1 MEFGGGG
8 AGDPQSAM
16 MTFDYD
22 FIYDN
27 SVKLLVSL
35 VLGALIGAER
45 EYKGRN
51 VGFRTIIL
59 ITLGSTL
66 FTILSFILGE
76 GNDPSR
82 IASNIVTG
90 VGFLGAG
97 AIFREGASV
106 RGVTTASI
114 IWISAAIGMACGIA
128 QYEFAVMVTTTTL
141 VVLVGF
147 AGVQKFIDKYNKEMI
162 YRVTILNDPAV
173 MSELEKRITAFG
185 LKYDYRSH
193 TKVEKDMVIEYEV
206 RGSESGHNQMIR
218 YLCGAENVKNF
229 NV

>member
-1 MEFGGGG
+1 MH
-8 AGDPQSAM
+8 
-16 MTFDYD
+16 FDYD

-27 SVKLLVSL
+27 SIKLLVSL

-51 VGFRTIIL
+51 IGFRTIIL

-66 FTILSFILGE
+66 FTILSFILGRD
-76 GNDPSR
+76 NDPAR

-97 AIFREGASV
+97 AIFRDGASV

-128 QYEFAVMVTTTTL
+128 QYEFAILVTGT
-141 VVLVGF
+141 VLLILLGF
-147 AGVQKFIDKYNKEMI
+147 AGVQRFIDRYNQEMVYKI
-162 YRVTILNDPAV
+162 TIPNN
-173 MSELEKRITAFG
+173 LEMKAEIEQTIRSFK
-185 LKYDYRSH
+185 LRYVWLSH
-193 TKVEKDMVIEYEV
+193 TKINDEIILDYEV
-206 RGSESGHNQMIR
+206 SGAETNHDKLIR
-218 YLCGAENVKNF
+218 YLTVSTSVKTF
-229 NV
+229 HV

>member
-1 MEFGGGG
+1 MH
-8 AGDPQSAM
+8 
-16 MTFDYD
+16 FDYD

-27 SVKLLVSL
+27 SIKLLVSL

-51 VGFRTIIL
+51 IGFRTIIL

-66 FTILSFILGE
+66 FTILSFILG
-76 GNDPSR
+76 GDNDPSR

-97 AIFREGASV
+97 AIFRDGASV

-128 QYEFAVMVTTTTL
+128 QYEFAILVTGTVLL
-141 VVLVGF
+141 VLLGF
-147 AGVQKFIDKYNKEMI
+147 AGVQKFIDRYNQELVYRITIPNDLEFKEG
-162 YRVTILNDPAV
+162 
-173 MSELEKRITAFG
+173 LEKIFKE
-185 LKYDYRSH
+185 LKLRAVWISH
-193 TKVEKDMVIEYEV
+193 TKVNEELVMEYEISGSQTNHNKLIRHLTLSNEV
-206 RGSESGHNQMIR
+206 R
-218 YLCGAENVKNF
+218 NF
-229 NV
+229 HV

>member
-1 MEFGGGG
+1 MH
-8 AGDPQSAM
+8 
-16 MTFDYD
+16 FDYD

-35 VLGALIGAER
+35 ILGALIGAER

-51 VGFRTIIL
+51 IGFRTIIL

-66 FTILSFILGE
+66 FTILSFILGNN
-76 GNDPSR
+76 NDPAR

-97 AIFREGASV
+97 AIFRDGATV

-128 QYEFAVMVTTTTL
+128 QYEFAVLVTAT
-141 VVLVGF
+141 VLLILLGF
-147 AGVQKFIDKYNKEMI
+147 AGVQKFIDRYNKEMVYKI
-162 YRVTILNDPAV
+162 TIRNNLELK
-173 MSELEKRITAFG
+173 SEIEKNIKDFKLRFQWLTQ
-185 LKYDYRSH
+185 
-193 TKVEKDMVIEYEV
+193 TKTESDLIIVYEI
-206 RGSESGHNQMIR
+206 S
-218 YLCGAENVKNF
+218 GAENNHEMLINYLTLSEDVKSF
-229 NV
+229 DV

>member
-1 MEFGGGG
+1 MHFN
-8 AGDPQSAM
+8 
-16 MTFDYD
+16 FD

-27 SVKLLVSL
+27 SIKLLVSL

-97 AIFREGASV
+97 AIFRDGPSV

-114 IWISAAIGMACGIA
+114 IWISAAIGMACGIG
-128 QYEFAVMVTTTTL
+128 QYEFAIMVTTTTL
-141 VVLVGF
+141 VVLLGF
-147 AGVQKFIDKYNKEMI
+147 AGVQKFIDRYNKELV
-162 YRVTILNDPAV
+162 YRITIKNDPAIYID
-173 MSELEKRITAFG
+173 LEKSIKGCG
-185 LKYDYRSH
+185 LKFESVSH
-193 TKVEKDMVIEYEV
+193 SKLNEELIIVYEV
-206 RGSESGHNQMIR
+206 RGSEQDHARLVALLSSSENIR
-218 YLCGAENVKNF
+218 SFYV
-229 NV
+229 

>member
-1 MEFGGGG
+1 MHFN
-8 AGDPQSAM
+8 
-16 MTFDYD
+16 YD

-35 VLGALIGAER
+35 LLGALIGAER
-45 EYKGRN
+45 EYKSRN
-51 VGFRTIIL
+51 IGFRTIIL

-66 FTILSFILGE
+66 FTILSTILGSS
-76 GNDPSR
+76 NDPAR

-97 AIFREGASV
+97 AIFRDGGSV

-128 QYEFAVMVTTTTL
+128 QYEFATMVTAT
-141 VVLVGF
+141 VLIILLGF
-147 AGVQKFIDKYNKEMI
+147 AGVQKFIDRYNQEI
-162 YRVTILNDPAV
+162 VYRITIANDLEFKSKLENNILAYRLKFEWLSMTKLND
-173 MSELEKRITAFG
+173 EL
-185 LKYDYRSH
+185 
-193 TKVEKDMVIEYEV
+193 VIEYEI
-206 RGSESGHNQMIR
+206 RGGEENHDQFVR
-218 YLCGAENVKNF
+218 YLTTETGVKNF